1 MGTLKSW
8 YEQNKGERTQLVN
21 MYGITETTVHV
32 TYRPLERADIEK
44 RGGSPIGCHIPDVK
58 IYILDPYREPVPV
71 GVGGELYIGG
81 AGVARGYLNKPELTA
96 ERFIADPFS
105 EEEGARM
112 YKTGDI
118 GRWLA
123 DGTIEFIG
131 RNDEQVKIRG
141 YRIELGEIESSLASY
156 PGVREAVVVAREE
169 SVGEK
174 RLVAYYTVTD
184 EEESIGAEGL
194 RAHLMT
200 TLPEYMVPG
209 AYVKLERMP
218 LTGNGK
224 LDRKGLPAPGGA
236 YAVQEYEAPRGEIEE
251 KLAKIW
257 AEVLKVER
265 VGRQITFSSWVAIQY
280 ASSALSLKQDK
291 QVSVVPSIKYF
302 GIRLSTP

>member
-1 MGTLKSW
+1 MLLQTSFLIKYRCEVISIGRPIS
-8 YEQNKGERTQLVN
+8 NTQ
-21 MYGITETTVHV
+21 
-32 TYRPLERADIEK
+32 
-44 RGGSPIGCHIPDVK
+44 
-58 IYILDPYREPVPV
+58 IYILDEEGEPVPV

-118 GRWLA
+118 GRWLG

-156 PGVREAVVVAREE
+156 PGVREAVVVARED

-194 RAHLMT
+194 RTHLMT

-224 LDRKGLPAPGGA
+224 LDRKGLPTTQPS
-236 YAVQEYEAPRGEIEE
+236 VRSSRWNWMPPR
-251 KLAKIW
+251 KKTYC
-257 AEVLKVER
+257 VLYLQKCW
-265 VGRQITFSSWVAIQY
+265 G
-280 ASSALSLKQDK
+280 
-291 QVSVVPSIKYF
+291 
-302 GIRLSTP
+302 